1 MARHKK
7 MKREKYPT
15 RKVRLIGANQK
26 ENAMQ
31 VLRNAPLDHE
41 KPLEVIIRE
50 EKCKRTL
57 EQSAKFHAMCGDVAN
72 QKQWVGKK
80 LSLDQWKVLFVSGH
94 TVATNGSSEIVPGI
108 EGEFVNI
115 RESTAN
121 MTLSR
126 LSSLIEYVYAW
137 GSENGIMW
145 GTKEVS
151 YAEIYENRFNR

>member
-1 MARHKK
+1 

-15 RKVRLIGANQK
+15 RKVRIVGELQRDTAIAILQ
-26 ENAMQ
+26 
-31 VLRNAPLDHE
+31 NAPLDAN
-41 KPLEVIIRE
+41 KPLEMILRE

-72 QKQWVGKK
+72 QKQWGGKK

-145 GTKEVS
+145 GAKEVS

>member
-1 MARHKK
+1 MARGAA

-15 RKVRLIGANQK
+15 RKIRLVGELQLNHAI
-26 ENAMQ
+26 
-31 VLRNAPLDHE
+31 VLLHSLPIDDK
-41 KPLEVIIRE
+41 KPLEIVIRE

-57 EQSAKFHAMCGDVAN
+57 EQSAKFHAMCGDVAK
-72 QKQWVGKK
+72 QKKWVGKK

-94 TVATNGSSEIVPGI
+94 MVATNGSSEIVPGI

-115 RESTAN
+115 RESTSN
-121 MTLSR
+121 MTLGR

-145 GTKEVS
+145 GTKEVN
-151 YAEIYENRFNR
+151 YAENYEDRFN